1 MKKTLRRA
9 LAAAGALAAAV
20 LLAVAGGAW
29 YMLDYALRPEP
40 DGRDT
45 AAAWR
50 AVCRSYA
57 GMDVWRDSLTRRG
70 LLRDT
75 FVSAADGTRLHA
87 WYARASRP
95 GRRTALLVHGYTD
108 NALTMMPYGRMYR
121 EEMGANILLPDL
133 RRAGLSGGSH
143 ITMGALDHAD
153 LHRWLDVVPA
163 LFGDSARVVVH
174 GVSMGAATAMM
185 LSGDSLP
192 GCVRAFV
199 EDCGYTSVYEQFR
212 GELRKR
218 FGLPSFPMLD
228 AASLL
233 CRLRYGWDFRSAS
246 PLDAVA
252 RCRLPMLFIH
262 GDADTYVPTAM
273 VRPLY
278 DAKPAPKELWLVPG
292 AAHAASYRD
301 RPHEYARRVARFLA
315 PHW

>member
-1 MKKTLRRA
+1 
-9 LAAAGALAAAV
+9 
-20 LLAVAGGAW
+20 
-29 YMLDYALRPEP
+29 MLDYSLCPENRGKDMEGSLEYMREMYP
-40 DGRDT
+40 HIVP
-45 AAAWR
+45 WI
-50 AVCRSYA
+50 
-57 GMDVWRDSLTRRG
+57 DSIKSEG
-70 LLRDT
+70 ALRDT
-75 FVSAADGTRLHA
+75 FITSPDGIRLHA
-87 WYARASRP
+87 FYVRASHPRKE
-95 GRRTALLVHGYTD
+95 TAVIIHGYTD

-153 LHRWLDVVPA
+153 LHRWLDVA
-163 LFGDSARVVVH
+163 TDLFGDSARVVVH

-192 GCVRAFV
+192 ACVRAFV

-262 GDADTYVPTAM
+262 GAADSYVPTAM